1 MGRENRRS
9 RVVVIGLLVVAFIL
23 ITVDYRSSDS
33 SSGLRGVLRGGFAT
47 VEGALT
53 AVTRPIGRTVSSL
66 AHPNRYQRRAD
77 ALAAENADLKRQLAD
92 DAEVRR
98 QAAGLANLRL
108 LADRG
113 QYSII
118 AARVIA
124 IGDITGTEWSVT
136 VNAGS
141 ADGVIPDRLVLDSD
155 GLVGAVLSS
164 TAHTAVIRLAC
175 DPASHIGARL
185 EGARLLGAVAGTG
198 SPDALAFT
206 LYDATRQVKVGDR
219 VVSFGS
225 ADYVGGVP
233 IGVVTKVLDMS
244 EGLSRSAEVTP
255 FAAIGSLD
263 LVGIVVGKLPA
274 DAGDRVLPPRPVPT
288 PASPASPAAPTAPT
302 APPAPPAKVPV
313 TPALAP
319 AATAAV
325 G

>member
-47 VEGALT
+47 VEGGLT

-66 AHPNRYQRRAD
+66 AHPNRYQQRAD
-77 ALAAENADLKRQLAD
+77 ALAAENAELKRQLAD

-124 IGDITGTEWSVT
+124 IGDITGTDWSVT

-141 ADGVIPDRLVLDSD
+141 ADGVMPDKLVLDSD
-155 GLVGAVLSS
+155 GLVGTVLSS

-185 EGARLLGAVAGTG
+185 EGTRLLGAVAGTG
-198 SPDALAFT
+198 SPDTVAFT

-219 VVSFGS
+219 LVSFGS

-233 IGVVTKVLDMS
+233 VGVVTKVLDTS
-244 EGLSRSAEVTP
+244 EGLSRSAEVTT
-255 FAAIGSLD
+255 FAAMGSLD
-263 LVGIVVGKLPA
+263 LVGIVVGNVPA
-274 DAGDRVLPPRPVPT
+274 DSGDRVLAPRPAPAVSAPT
-288 PASPASPAAPTAPT
+288 APMPASAPASPAS
-302 APPAPPAKVPV
+302 PAKVPV

-319 AATAAV
+319 AATASV